1 MSKEFFEVFPTFL
14 GAFDSIEL
22 HSQELHSFG
31 AAKSTG
37 DKRTDYVR
45 KYIGL
50 AEKVGKE
57 FKMNPI
63 TILAQAAIESGWG
76 TSRLS
81 RENNNFFG
89 FTAYGSTNEYWKGA
103 KRVSTSS
110 GLPFRSYDSVEDG
123 FRDFARLISSKY
135 SAAYKAS
142 NDVATYAALIA
153 SSPYINEK
161 NGDNRNKYKQLIIA
175 NALAIVE
182 IAKKFLSLYN

>member
-22 HSQELHSFG
+22 HSQELTSFG
-31 AAKSTG
+31 AAQETG
-37 DKRTDYVR
+37 DKRTEYVR
-45 KYIGL
+45 KYIGI

-76 TSRLS
+76 TSKLAT
-81 RENNNFFG
+81 ENHNFFG
-89 FTAYGSTNEYWKGA
+89 FTAYGATNEFWKGA

-110 GLPFRSYDSVEDG
+110 GLPFRSYDTVEDG
-123 FRDFARLISSKY
+123 FRDFARLISLKY
-135 SAAYKAS
+135 NAAYKAS
-142 NDVATYAALIA
+142 NDVAQYATLIS

-161 NGDNRNKYKQLIIA
+161 NGDNRTKYKQLIIA